1 MKNED
6 KIYHL
11 KDRKEIIN
19 YIRTNTKVLDNF
31 KDEEIKQIE
40 SDYYNRIYV
49 LLNNGN
55 LYKGYD
61 FYKSNV
67 DRIWMLDAFNLYFIT
82 KENQVFTLTNFDK
95 DMDAYLNNNN
105 CKFKKIIY
113 NTLTFVALTFDGK
126 VISTTCDP
134 SGFGIIPENFLNID
148 DILFIEEIP
157 YIIKNNKLL
166 KLFV

>member
-1 MKNED
+1 MKSED

-55 LYKGYD
+55 LWK
-61 FYKSNV
+61 
-67 DRIWMLDAFNLYFIT
+67 
-82 KENQVFTLTNFDK
+82 
-95 DMDAYLNNNN
+95 
-105 CKFKKIIY
+105 
-113 NTLTFVALTFDGK
+113 
-126 VISTTCDP
+126 
-134 SGFGIIPENFLNID
+134 NIH
-148 DILFIEEIP
+148 
-157 YIIKNNKLL
+157 Y
-166 KLFV
+166 